1 MKVMRTNRFLQGALV
16 FLFSISGMVAPT
28 AQADCLVRAYT
39 ETWTTKVGPP
49 LVVGQCYY
57 ACDGS
62 VTCWGTTGDPY
73 TSLSTT
79 YHEFCGP
86 CDPE

>member
-1 MKVMRTNRFLQGALV
+1 MKILRTNRVIQVALV
-16 FLFSISGMVAPT
+16 LLFSFSGMVAPT
-28 AQADCLVRAYT
+28 LYADCPVRAYT
-39 ETWTTKVGPP
+39 ETWTTRVSPP

-62 VTCWGTTGDPY
+62 VSCWGTTGDPY

-79 YHEFCGP
+79 YHEFCEA